1 MSGLRAERR
10 EVAVLL
16 TLIFA
21 ALPLEPRWCHRWQ
34 ASSHRI
40 TADTQVSGLSRL
52 NVGAGLPAMGA
63 DEAPPNQGL
72 GIVATMDGR

>member
-16 TLIFA
+16 TLIVA
-21 ALPLEPRWCHRWQ
+21 ALPPEPRWCHRWQ

-40 TADTQVSGLSRL
+40 FTDTQVSDLSRS
-52 NVGAGLPAMGA
+52 NVGAGLPAMGPEQA
-63 DEAPPNQGL
+63 LP
-72 GIVATMDGR
+72 I

>member
-16 TLIFA
+16 TLIVA
-21 ALPLEPRWCHRWQ
+21 ALPPEPRWCHRWQ

-40 TADTQVSGLSRL
+40 YADTQVSGLSRF
-52 NVGAGLPAMGA
+52 NVGAGLPAVGA
-63 DEAPPNQGL
+63 DQAPQNQGL

>member
-16 TLIFA
+16 TLIVA
-21 ALPLEPRWCHRWQ
+21 ALPPEPWGCHRWH

-40 TADTQVSGLSRL
+40 EPDTQVSGLSRF

-63 DEAPPNQGL
+63 DQAPQNQGL